1 MGAEKGDMQAYRSW
15 CVKNFS
21 GVVCIDEV
29 RDGERTILFATDPL
43 NDFTIAWKVNSKD
56 DQESMDAFLKQLKE
70 WGINPE
76 VAITDGSSLYKDA
89 LKEQWKSV
97 AHQLCVFHV
106 IKEVNKVILKGVR
119 GVKNRLKRL
128 SDRDKKRRI
137 GRPAARRGDWW
148 RKRRGRIRKEQAKF
162 IWENQHLIVKKSEK
176 LSGEDKQA
184 IESMFEIAP
193 ELKVFRAFN
202 EQFYSLFERGITKEE
217 ARQRWEGVVNNR
229 DYQGDSHLAKALRML
244 SKEKFEKMIVFMD
257 YTNCEMTNNHVERNN
272 RGFRLVQKT
281 RYKRR
286 RARTI
291 ELAIWLD
298 VLRRWRRH
306 RLHGES
312 EAVKLHATVIVANG
326 CEQKEVA

>member
-1 MGAEKGDMQAYRSW
+1 MGAEKGDVETYRSW

-29 RDGERTILFATDPL
+29 RDGKRTILFATDPL

-56 DQESMDAFLKQLKE
+56 DQESMDAFLQQLKN
-70 WGINPE
+70 WGVNPE
-76 VAITDGSSLYKDA
+76 VAITDGSSLYKEA
-89 LKEQWKSV
+89 LKEHWKCV

-106 IKEVNKVILKGVR
+106 IKEVNKVILDGVR
-119 GVKNRLKRL
+119 EVKNRLKRL
-128 SDRDKKRRI
+128 SDRDKKRRR
-137 GRPAARRGDWW
+137 GRPCKGDWW
-148 RKRRGRIRKEQAKF
+148 KERRGRIRKKQAKF

-176 LSGEDKQA
+176 LSVEDKEA
-184 IESMFEIAP
+184 LESMFEMAP

-202 EQFYSLFERGITKEE
+202 EQFYSLFEKGIAKEE
-217 ARQRWEGVVNNR
+217 ARRRWEGVVNNR
-229 DYQGDSHLAKALRML
+229 DYQCDSHLAKALRML
-244 SKEKFEKMIVFMD
+244 SKERFEKMIVFMD
-257 YTNCEMTNNHVERNN
+257 YENCERTNNHVERNN

-312 EAVKLHATVIVANG
+312 GAVKLCATVTVADG
-326 CEQKEVA
+326 CGQKEAA